1 MRYLVLALTLLSSL
15 AGQAQPYHAFKRA
28 ERFTLSKPA
37 GLYHALADTATT
49 PARRLQPGDT
59 VRLVGSAAAKWFVLD
74 QPTGS
79 PSTRYYIP
87 RDSLLGAY
95 KVPKPKRKRSAK

>member
-1 MRYLVLALTLLSSL
+1 MRYLVLALILLASL
-15 AGQAQPYHAFKRA
+15 TGQAQSYHAFKRA

-37 GLYHALADTATT
+37 GLVNALADTAAA

-59 VRLVGSAAAKWFVLD
+59 VTLVGSATAKWFVLD
-74 QPTGS
+74 QPTGRTR
-79 PSTRYYIP
+79 TRYYIP

-95 KVPKPKRKRSAK
+95 KVPKPKRKRAAD